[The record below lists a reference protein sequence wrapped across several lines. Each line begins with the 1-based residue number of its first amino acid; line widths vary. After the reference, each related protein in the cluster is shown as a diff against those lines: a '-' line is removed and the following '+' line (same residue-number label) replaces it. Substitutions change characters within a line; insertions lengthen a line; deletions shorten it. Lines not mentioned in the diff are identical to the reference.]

1 MNALRSSCAARAGA
15 RVVGVE
21 QIGFSE
27 HAADEKERN
36 RPIPEEARRED
47 KLALATVSSAAAAKL
62 SERYI
67 Q

>member
-36 RPIPEEARRED
+36 RPIPLWSDEAM
-47 KLALATVSSAAAAKL
+47 ALRKCVL
-62 SERYI
+62 
-67 Q
+67 